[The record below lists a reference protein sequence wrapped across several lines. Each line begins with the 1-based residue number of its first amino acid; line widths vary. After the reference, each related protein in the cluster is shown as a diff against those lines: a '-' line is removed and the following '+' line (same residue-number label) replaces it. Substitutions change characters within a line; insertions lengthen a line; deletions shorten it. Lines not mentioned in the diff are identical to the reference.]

1 MANIKKIKEAVLA
14 NRGGLGEASDT
25 QILTIWRSLDEATQN
40 QYTES
45 VKMEVKGNKNA
56 LNHTAQ

>member
-25 QILTIWRSLDEATQN
+25 QIMTIWRSLDEATQN

>member
-1 MANIKKIKEAVLA
+1 MANIKRIREAVLA

-45 VKMEVKGNKNA
+45 VKKEVKGNKDA
-56 LNHTAQ
+56 LSN

>member
-25 QILTIWRSLDEATQN
+25 QIMTIWRSLDEATQN

-56 LNHTAQ
+56 LSN